1 MNLMVAATKSIEQK
15 LEKRQEMVR
24 SSQHEWWTY
33 KFAHM
38 TAWVVQILFSLA
50 SLLLLVLWIRH
61 VHPEAY
67 VVTFFVMVIAALA
80 YLAKVTGMGDAVIG
94 GRKVPIIRYIDW
106 IATTPLMLF
115 ELCMIGGAEKHT
127 FFMVIGCDLMMLTG
141 GIVSAMIVPKKKVA
155 LKYLWFGS
163 SVLFFCLMIAALQG
177 DCVQV
182 ANLEDDVS
190 KAIDTVKGTM
200 GIAHTRWATHGK
212 PSDINAHPH
221 ATTQSSIAVV
231 HNGVIENH
239 RALKEQLSGKG
250 YQFISQTD
258 TELLAHLVEDLK
270 GQMGNASWLE
280 ADTVRQMRGGAF
292 GLQAPRSGSVP
303 SSSIGSEM
311 REETQVTDH
320 LQNAIEKIEK
330 ESMRYKQRVLKPW
343 LDEEGQPRWW
353 RSRICIARWVQSQS
367 FETCMGFVIF
377 VNIVLMII
385 ETNSDAACF
394 PDYSSNIEG
403 CSHHSRN
410 KHERTIKSERVGFR
424 MRRRQSLR
432 PRRQRESG
440 GREYIRASL
449 AEQASSSISSW
460 LEPVEKV
467 STAMLR
473 RGFEALTLAT
483 LVLGTSLLEDE
494 KIKELMQQMTLDE
507 KVGQLELLSRPWGDD
522 FNGESA
528 QWQETLQRRLINRE
542 LQRVAVEESRLGI
555 PLIFAADVWHGMWTI
570 FPAPLAEAASW
581 EPHLAYETAR
591 ASADPFLGEAFAV
604 ARVQGF
610 QGNDTRANDSL
621 ASCLKHFAGYGG
633 VLGGLD
639 YSESDMSE
647 ATFREVFLPPFS
659 AAIRAGALTI
669 MSAFQALG
677 GVPATGNRWLLTDVL
692 RSELGFKGFVVTDA
706 WIVQQRPRFAANQSD
721 AARLALSA
729 GVDMSMHSGA
739 FRHLPD
745 LVSNGS
751 VSHERL
757 DEAVLNV
764 LRAKAAMGL
773 FSNPYKTLD
782 PSKEWPKGQGDKI
795 EAHEQLARRAARK
808 SLVLLKNENE
818 ILPLKKRGQR
828 IAVIGWWA
836 NSTDTDGVGV
846 IWGNKSH
853 TVTLLQG
860 LEAVLDSSQ
869 LRFVHGV
876 DPSDASTLLHG
887 LGKDSLAHAVAA
899 ARWADVVLLA
909 LGESSPMVGEAKSVT
924 TLELPL
930 GQRLLAEAVAKTK
943 TPTVVLLKNGRAL
956 ELEGAVRNA
965 SAIMVTWFLGT
976 LGHAIADVLFGDYSP
991 SGRLPISFPIKSG
1004 QQPLYYNHLSSGRPC
1019 IWGWGWNNCYR
1030 DAPGREAL
1038 FSFGHGLTYSIVEY
1052 GSPWLDSPSMP
1063 WDGELGIFCNISNR
1077 GQRAAHEVVQLYVHD
1092 MVASRVRPVKELKG
1106 FQKIWLQAQETQT
1119 VRFRLKR
1126 EQLAFATPPHSDST
1140 MLYMVEPGKFLL
1152 WVAPSSAAGE
1162 PIEFHLAGP
1171 PRLI

>member
-1 MNLMVAATKSIEQK
+1 
-15 LEKRQEMVR
+15 
-24 SSQHEWWTY
+24 
-33 KFAHM
+33 
-38 TAWVVQILFSLA
+38 
-50 SLLLLVLWIRH
+50 
-61 VHPEAY
+61 
-67 VVTFFVMVIAALA
+67 
-80 YLAKVTGMGDAVIG
+80 
-94 GRKVPIIRYIDW
+94 
-106 IATTPLMLF
+106 
-115 ELCMIGGAEKHT
+115 
-127 FFMVIGCDLMMLTG
+127 
-141 GIVSAMIVPKKKVA
+141 
-155 LKYLWFGS
+155 
-163 SVLFFCLMIAALQG
+163 
-177 DCVQV
+177 
-182 ANLEDDVS
+182 
-190 KAIDTVKGTM
+190 
-200 GIAHTRWATHGK
+200 
-212 PSDINAHPH
+212 
-221 ATTQSSIAVV
+221 
-231 HNGVIENH
+231 
-239 RALKEQLSGKG
+239 
-250 YQFISQTD
+250 
-258 TELLAHLVEDLK
+258 
-270 GQMGNASWLE
+270 
-280 ADTVRQMRGGAF
+280 
-292 GLQAPRSGSVP
+292 
-303 SSSIGSEM
+303 
-311 REETQVTDH
+311 
-320 LQNAIEKIEK
+320 
-330 ESMRYKQRVLKPW
+330 
-343 LDEEGQPRWW
+343 
-353 RSRICIARWVQSQS
+353 
-367 FETCMGFVIF
+367 
-377 VNIVLMII
+377 
-385 ETNSDAACF
+385 
-394 PDYSSNIEG
+394 
-403 CSHHSRN
+403 
-410 KHERTIKSERVGFR
+410 
-424 MRRRQSLR
+424 
-432 PRRQRESG
+432 
-440 GREYIRASL
+440 
-449 AEQASSSISSW
+449 
-460 LEPVEKV
+460 
-467 STAMLR
+467 MLR

-528 QWQETLQRRLINRE
+528 QWQETLQRIKGGKLGALFNGQGVEINRE

-591 ASADPFLGEAFAV
+591 ASAVETTASGLMWTFSPMVDTARDQRWGRNLEGAGEDPFLGEAFAV

-692 RSELGFKGFVVTDA
+692 RSELGFKGFVVTDYNA
-706 WIVQQRPRFAANQSD
+706 DGEMVNHGFAANQSD

-965 SAIMVTWFLGT
+965 SAIMVTWFLGKMT
-976 LGHAIADVLFGDYSP
+976 GHAIADVLFGDYSP